1 MAITIQLEQVLL
13 NLLINARHAM
23 LGKGGSLTIK
33 AQRVEGQ
40 MRFAFR

>member
-1 MAITIQLEQVLL
+1 MVHGDAIQLEQVLQ

-33 AQRVEGQ
+33 AGVIVSDQR
-40 MRFAFR
+40 